1 MPFYCILLKYQ
12 LTVDW
17 RKSNRPFS
25 TDTVRTLFAPDNS
38 DKGREALGRVRLIDL
53 FGRRLEIVNKFKI
66 SYNSLWLSV
75 HGKNV
80 KIPTKY

>member
-1 MPFYCILLKYQ
+1 MPFYCVLLKYQ

-25 TDTVRTLFAPDNS
+25 TETVRTLFAPDNS
-38 DKGREALGRVRLIDL
+38 DKGREAVGRVGLIGL

-66 SYNSLWLSV
+66 SYHSLWLSAR
-75 HGKNV
+75 GKNV

>member
-80 KIPTKY
+80 KTPTKY